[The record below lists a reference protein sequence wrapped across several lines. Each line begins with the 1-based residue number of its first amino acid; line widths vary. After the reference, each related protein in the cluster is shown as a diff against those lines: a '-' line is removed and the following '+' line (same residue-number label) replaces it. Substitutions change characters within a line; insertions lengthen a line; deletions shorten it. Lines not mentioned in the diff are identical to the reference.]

1 MRMPISRAW
10 LALTRNSPVPF
21 LYQTRTLAARPTR
34 SLNTHAPRGSD
45 EDTPD
50 AQDETSSP
58 ASGATPPR
66 KPRRSYLQRRA
77 ASVTPPPPPA
87 PHTLARPS
95 KRHTPT
101 MTQGEKQ
108 VFSELLEQIG
118 VRPEAP
124 SPPADADT
132 HPDPSPAPQASSL
145 SDADRSEM
153 AQISAIFDS
162 VLKDMKRRRGR
173 AASKTVDAA
182 AAAAASADEA
192 AATTG
197 LPPGEDAD
205 ADADIGHALQEKRVS
220 TERAIE
226 LVVQREAGKIEAAL
240 RAAVESGAGDTA
252 IWAVCKGRIFS
263 MLRHLDSAD
272 VSALPISDASVDD
285 GERETLTVPPG
296 VPHEPVVVAL
306 YPQMLLVAFRL
317 LNLHYPGSPL
327 IAQFRA
333 TIKAHGRASAV
344 LGSSTGLYNELI
356 YFAWRGA
363 HDLPGVV
370 ALLQEMEVTGVEGD
384 GRTCAL
390 LDGIARQRERD
401 LTEHRRRVRP
411 EPGGGAARE
420 PWWDLAPNRRAVR
433 ELFGPEGWME
443 RLTRR
448 VRAQR
453 ERERERSR

>member
-1 MRMPISRAW
+1 
-10 LALTRNSPVPF
+10 
-21 LYQTRTLAARPTR
+21 
-34 SLNTHAPRGSD
+34 
-45 EDTPD
+45 
-50 AQDETSSP
+50 
-58 ASGATPPR
+58 
-66 KPRRSYLQRRA
+66 
-77 ASVTPPPPPA
+77 
-87 PHTLARPS
+87 
-95 KRHTPT
+95 

-118 VRPEAP
+118 VRPDAP

-132 HPDPSPAPQASSL
+132 QPDPSPTPHASSL

-182 AAAAASADEA
+182 AAAAAAASADEA

-205 ADADIGHALQEKRVS
+205 TDADIGHALQEKQVS

-252 IWAVCKGRIFS
+252 IWAVCKQRIFS
-263 MLRHLDSAD
+263 MLRHLDSAE
-272 VSALPISDASVDD
+272 VSALPISDASADD
-285 GERETLTVPPG
+285 GESETLTVPPG

-401 LTEHRRRVRP
+401 LTEHRRRVRA

-420 PWWDLAPNRRAVR
+420 PWWDLAPNRRATDGGGSHEAETLLDAGELVADGLGIGDATGDKGLGGDEIGGVAGHVEVR
-433 ELFGPEGWME
+433 GGVDSSDGEPLGVPGGVDGIVTGEVENVGGEGVKFGEGE
-443 RLTRR
+443 GDISGEGHDSEGLRID
-448 VRAQR
+448 
-453 ERERERSR
+453 

>member
-1 MRMPISRAW
+1 MRIPHSRVW

-21 LYQTRTLAARPTR
+21 LYQTRTLAARPPTR
-34 SLNTHAPRGSD
+34 SLS
-45 EDTPD
+45 TPPPD
-50 AQDETSSP
+50 GASNPQDETSSP
-58 ASGATPPR
+58 TNEATSPR
-66 KPRRSYLQRRA
+66 KSRRSYLQRRA
-77 ASVTPPPPPA
+77 ASVARPSSTPA
-87 PHTLARPS
+87 LHTPTRPS
-95 KRHTPT
+95 KRHVPT

-118 VRPEAP
+118 VGPDTP

-132 HPDPSPAPQASSL
+132 NPDPSPAPQASSL

-173 AASKTVDAA
+173 APKTVDADADASAPADADTA
-182 AAAAASADEA
+182 AAE
-192 AATTG
+192 T
-197 LPPGEDAD
+197 LQPGEDAD
-205 ADADIGHALQEKRVS
+205 VDIGQALQEKRLS

-226 LVVQREAGKIEAAL
+226 LVVQREADKIEAAL
-240 RAAVESGAGDTA
+240 RAAVDSGAGDTA

-272 VSALPISDASVDD
+272 VSSLSSASDSAGDADS
-285 GERETLTVPPG
+285 ESETLMVPPG

-384 GRTCAL
+384 ARTCAL

-401 LTEHRRRVRP
+401 LKEHWRRVRA
-411 EPGGGAARE
+411 EAGGGAVRE

-433 ELFGPEGWME
+433 ELLGAEGWME

-448 VRAQR
+448 ERARR